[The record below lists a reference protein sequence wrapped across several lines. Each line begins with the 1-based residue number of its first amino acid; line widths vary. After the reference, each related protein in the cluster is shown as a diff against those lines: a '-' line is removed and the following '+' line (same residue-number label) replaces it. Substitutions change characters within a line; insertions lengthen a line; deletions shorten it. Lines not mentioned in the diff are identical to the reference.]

1 MNRKAAT
8 AAAIAA
14 CCFGILS
21 CPNPLNEEMLL
32 HVMDQ
37 IGPVITILSPAN
49 GSSYA
54 ATVVVSG
61 TVRDFSTSLGE
72 AGNVK
77 SLRYEVLATALAGD
91 VDFFKDGAFS
101 FLFSTTNLSGSIV
114 IKLTAEDWNGNIEEA
129 SLTLVD
135 RGAIPSFAA
144 DPGNAKVTLTWD
156 PVPLSERYTVYYE
169 KTNAIPN
176 GLFSLKIEN
185 ATSPLVVSNLKN
197 GDMHAFL
204 LRSYSS
210 LGEDNWSNVI
220 KAIPLSPAHLAPML
234 TTGFRD
240 ILVEWNPISA
250 TDEYEVWKSTAASG
264 LFINVS
270 GSVRGRA
277 FRDSAVQH
285 GQHYY
290 YAVRPAAY
298 NKYLSVAN
306 QAELNR
312 IPADSDRAVGF
323 FDTPIGVYSVAV
335 SGSYAYV
342 ADSDSGLRVI
352 RLVL

>member
-1 MNRKAAT
+1 M

-32 HVMDQ
+32 HVKDQ

-61 TVRDFSTSLGE
+61 TVRDFSASSGE
-72 AGNVK
+72 AGKVK
-77 SLRYEVLATALAGD
+77 SLRYEALATALAGD
-91 VDFFKDGAFS
+91 VDVSENGAFS
-101 FLFSTTNLSGSIV
+101 FWFSTTNLSGSIV
-114 IKLTAEDWNGNIEEA
+114 IKLTAEDWNGNIKEA

-135 RGAIPSFAA
+135 QGAIPSFAA
-144 DPGNAKVTLTWD
+144 DPGNANVTLTWD

-176 GLFSLKIEN
+176 ELFSLKIEN
-185 ATSPLVVSNLKN
+185 ARSPLVVSNLKN

-204 LRSYSS
+204 LRSHSS

-220 KAIPLSPAHLAPML
+220 KAIPLSPAHLAPRL
-234 TTGFRD
+234 TPGFKD

-264 LFINVS
+264 PFINVS
-270 GSVRGRA
+270 GEVRGRA

-285 GQHYY
+285 GHHYY

-298 NKYLSVAN
+298 NKYLSAAN

-312 IPADSDRAVGF
+312 IPADSEREIGF
-323 FDTPIGVYSVAV
+323 FDTPGTAQGVAV

-342 ADSDSGLRVI
+342 ADYSSGLRVI
-352 RLVL
+352 RLVP